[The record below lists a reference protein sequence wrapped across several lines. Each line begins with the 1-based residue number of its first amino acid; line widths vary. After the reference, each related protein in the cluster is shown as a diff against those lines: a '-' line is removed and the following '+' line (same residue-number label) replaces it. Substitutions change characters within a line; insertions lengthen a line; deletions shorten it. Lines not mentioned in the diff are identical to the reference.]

1 MFWLLYRLHK
11 VHFRHTVLLVVMF
24 LLATVVIVVEELA
37 GGSMTTVTN
46 LVEPAVDIMGVVAG
60 LSKLTS
66 PHHKV
71 PANGKI

>member
-1 MFWLLYRLHK
+1 MLWLLYRLHK
-11 VHFRHTVLLVVMF
+11 VQFRHMVLLVAMF

-71 PANGKI
+71 PANGKS

>member
-1 MFWLLYRLHK
+1 
-11 VHFRHTVLLVVMF
+11 MF
-24 LLATVVIVVEELA
+24 LLATGVIVVEELA

-71 PANGKI
+71 PANGNI

>member
-11 VHFRHTVLLVVMF
+11 VHFRHAVLLIAVF

-46 LVEPAVDIMGVVAG
+46 LVEPAVNIMGVVAG

>member
-1 MFWLLYRLHK
+1 M
-11 VHFRHTVLLVVMF
+11 VLLISVF
-24 LLATVVIVVEELA
+24 LLSTVVIVVEELA

-66 PHHKV
+66 PHHEV
-71 PANGKI
+71 PTNGKI